1 MKPLLPDDL
10 WTLIEPLFPTP
21 RPRPKGGRPPLANRQ
36 ALTGIIFVL
45 KTGIPWEYL
54 PAEMG
59 CGCGMTCWRRLRAWF
74 LAGSWEKIHTLL
86 LSRLR
91 FLKKIDFSRFLI
103 DTSHVRAV
111 GGGAQTGPSPVD
123 RSKLGSKIELI
134 TDGQGVP
141 VVVGGAQTGPS
152 PVDRSKLGSK
162 IELITDGQGVPVVVG
177 VCPANHNDNLDTIE
191 LIDRVPPIAGVP
203 GRPRRRPEQL
213 QGDRGFDD
221 EDDRRKLR
229 RRRIIPLLAKR
240 RTKHGSGLGKFR
252 WFIERTNSWFKQFRR
267 VRIRYDRMPAMYYS
281 FLKLAAALI
290 CFRIANSGFS

>member
-1 MKPLLPDDL
+1 MAKPLLPDDL
-10 WTLIEPLFPTP
+10 WELIEPLIPLHP
-21 RPRPKGGRPPLANRQ
+21 ARPKGGRPPLEDRQ

-54 PAEMG
+54 PQEMG

-74 LAGSWEKIHTLL
+74 RAGVWEQIHQHL

-91 FLKKIDFSRFLI
+91 FLKKIDFARFLI
-103 DTSHVRAV
+103 DTCHVRAV

-134 TDGQGVP
+134 TD
-141 VVVGGAQTGPS
+141 A
-152 PVDRSKLGSK
+152 
-162 IELITDGQGVPVVVG
+162 QGVPVVVG
-177 VCPANHNDNLDTIE
+177 VCPANHNDNLDTIK
-191 LIDRVPPIAGVP
+191 LIDRVPPIAGVR
-203 GRPRRRPEQL
+203 GRPRRRPERL

-221 EDDRRKLR
+221 EDDRKQLR
-229 RRRIIPLLAKR
+229 QRRIIPELAKR

-267 VRIRYDRMPAMYYS
+267 VRVRYDRIPAIYYS

>member
-10 WTLIEPLFPTP
+10 WHLIDPLLPKP
-21 RPRPKGGRPPLANRQ
+21 RPHPKGGRPPVANRK
-36 ALTGIIFVL
+36 ALTGILFIL

-54 PAEMG
+54 PWEMG
-59 CGCGMTCWRRLRAWF
+59 CGCGMTCWRCLKAWF
-74 LAGSWEKIHTLL
+74 LAGIWENIHTML

-91 FLKKIDFSRFLI
+91 CLKKLDFSRFLI

-134 TDGQGVP
+134 SD
-141 VVVGGAQTGPS
+141 A
-152 PVDRSKLGSK
+152 R
-162 IELITDGQGVPVVVG
+162 GVPVVVG
-177 VCPANHNDNLDTIE
+177 VCAANHNDNLDTML

-203 GRPRRRPEQL
+203 GRPRRRPERL
-213 QGDRGFDD
+213 LGDRGFDD
-221 EDDRRKLR
+221 EEDRQQLR
-229 RRRIIPLLAKR
+229 QRRIIPELAKR

-252 WFIERTNSWFKQFRR
+252 WFIERTNSWIKQFRR
-267 VRIRYDRMPAMYYS
+267 LRVRYDRIPAIYYS